1 MVIVANAGKNNAGSS
16 SSSNSNSSS
25 FGQSGPS
32 ACECVEQ
39 FNYYHQD
46 GGMYKLDQDKI
57 NSCVDKFKD
66 KNANVYPEDINSA
79 EKNTRQ
85 KCD

>member
-1 MVIVANAGKNNAGSS
+1 MKKIMTIFGAILFASTFLSS
-16 SSSNSNSSS
+16 C
-25 FGQSGPS
+25 GQSGPA

-46 GGMYKLDQDKI
+46 GGMFKLDQDKI

-79 EKNTRQ
+79 EKNARQ
-85 KCD
+85 KCDK